1 MCSGSAVSRWQECF
15 ISTALAFPVPL
26 FTLWEPLFSDK
37 TDISF
42 FALKVKTSQITT
54 FGNIFI
60 SWTSCDLFV
69 IQANLSKP
77 IFCQVGD
84 AGIVQRS
91 PLRHNGRDS
100 RYKNSP
106 LPVRRYISL
115 HVDLFYQS
123 CCYSLFFSPQDSLE
137 LPEELR
143 LSSLLSSYSARN
155 LSLRLENEYK
165 VSFALVSWRSVLKWC
180 CAFILIVGGK
190 LPFFLGVFYRPR
202 KARFISLIL

>member
-1 MCSGSAVSRWQECF
+1 MANSGLQLPKNGKQFLIDQAWGRGRVGACPSHLWCSSPKVPTSPFVKNVYRTMCSGSAVSRWQECF

-91 PLRHNGRDS
+91 PLKHNGRDS
-100 RYKNSP
+100 RYKDSP
-106 LPVRRYISL
+106 LPVRRYISRRS
-115 HVDLFYQS
+115 F
-123 CCYSLFFSPQDSLE
+123 
-137 LPEELR
+137 
-143 LSSLLSSYSARN
+143 LSDMLL
-155 LSLRLENEYK
+155 
-165 VSFALVSWRSVLKWC
+165 
-180 CAFILIVGGK
+180 
-190 LPFFLGVFYRPR
+190 
-202 KARFISLIL
+202 